1 MNNMETYYLVDFENV
16 HNEGV
21 EHISSLSKDDHI
33 HIFYT
38 KNALNISLDIALAK
52 NIDIIGHK
60 VSEGDESLDKHLLSY
75 LGYMLGIN
83 KGKNCAY
90 IIIAKDKGYDKI
102 IEFWHQEGFANISRQ
117 TCIPKPKTA
126 TQPKTKAPA
135 TTTATT
141 NTVNAKISAGMSYD
155 LSGEDRSELN
165 TFMQH
170 ELLKMRYTRDA
181 SNRICKYVIA
191 HCNDERILNGIHND
205 LRKEYPEEYAEI
217 YEDVK
222 KALDH
227 FVTTQSK
234 KAKREAQIRSLYGR
248 HFRKK
253 IYVENKE
260 ETIDILLNA
269 ETRQAVNNEL
279 LKLYGDNALVSA
291 MRKIYQPLIK
301 DLPGR

>member
-1 MNNMETYYLVDFENV
+1 METYYLVDFENV

-21 EHISSLSKDDHI
+21 EHISSLSKEDHI

-52 NIDIIGHK
+52 DMDIIGHK

-83 KGKNCAY
+83 QEKKCAY

-117 TCIPKPKTA
+117 TCIP
-126 TQPKTKAPA
+126 QPKNVVQAKAK
-135 TTTATT
+135 TSS
-141 NTVNAKISAGMSYD
+141 NNVVGYNSVNAKINAGLSYD
-155 LSGEDRSELN
+155 LSGEDRCELN
-165 TFMQH
+165 IFMQH
-170 ELLKMRYTRDA
+170 ELRKMRYTADCA
-181 SNRICKYVIA
+181 NKICKFVIA
-191 HCNDERILNGIHND
+191 HCNEEYMLNGIHND
-205 LRKEYPEEYAEI
+205 LRREFSDYAEI
-217 YEDVK
+217 YEEVK

-227 FVTTQSK
+227 FVTTKSSK

-253 IYVENKE
+253 IYIENKE
-260 ETIDILLNA
+260 DTIDILLNA

-291 MRKIYQPLIK
+291 MLKIYQPLIK

>member
-1 MNNMETYYLVDFENV
+1 MLFYCQFLLNFQGAQAFFQVL
-16 HNEGV
+16 
-21 EHISSLSKDDHI
+21 SLS
-33 HIFYT
+33 
-38 KNALNISLDIALAK
+38 
-52 NIDIIGHK
+52 
-60 VSEGDESLDKHLLSY
+60 
-75 LGYMLGIN
+75 
-83 KGKNCAY
+83 
-90 IIIAKDKGYDKI
+90 
-102 IEFWHQEGFANISRQ
+102 
-117 TCIPKPKTA
+117 
-126 TQPKTKAPA
+126 
-135 TTTATT
+135 
-141 NTVNAKISAGMSYD
+141 
-155 LSGEDRSELN
+155 
-165 TFMQH
+165 
-170 ELLKMRYTRDA
+170 
-181 SNRICKYVIA
+181 KYVIA

-291 MRKIYQPLIK
+291 MRKIY
-301 DLPGR
+301 

>member
-52 NIDIIGHK
+52 DMDIIGHK

-117 TCIPKPKTA
+117 TCIPKSKTA
-126 TQPKTKAPA
+126 PQPKQKAST

-155 LSGEDRSELN
+155 LSGEDRTELN
-165 TFMQH
+165 IFVQH
-170 ELLKMRYTRDA
+170 ELLKMKYPSDSA
-181 SNRICKYVIA
+181 NRICKYVIA
-191 HCNDERILNGIHND
+191 HCNEERMLNSIHND
-205 LRKEYPEEYAEI
+205 LRRDFTAYI
-217 YEDVK
+217 DVYEDVK
-222 KALDH
+222 KILDQ
-227 FVTTQSK
+227 FVTKHSK

-253 IYVENKE
+253 VYVENKE
-260 ETIDILLNA
+260 DTIDILLNA

-291 MRKIYQPLIK
+291 MLKIYQPLIK

>member
-1 MNNMETYYLVDFENV
+1 MGENNMETYYLVDFENV
-16 HNEGV
+16 HNEGI
-21 EHISSLSKDDHI
+21 EYISSLSKEDQI

-52 NIDIIGHK
+52 DKDIIGHK

-83 KGKNCAY
+83 KEKNCAY
-90 IIIAKDKGYDKI
+90 IIISKDKGYDKI
-102 IEFWHQEGFANISRQ
+102 IEFWHQEGFTNISRQ
-117 TCIPKPKTA
+117 TSIPKPKIVP
-126 TQPKTKAPA
+126 QPKPKTT
-135 TTTATT
+135 TTTAT
-141 NTVNAKISAGMSYD
+141 NNNVNAKISAGMSYD

-165 TFMQH
+165 IFVQH
-170 ELLKMRYTRDA
+170 ELLKMKYPSDSA
-181 SNRICKYVIA
+181 NRICKYVIA
-191 HCNDERILNGIHND
+191 HCNDEKMLNAIHND
-205 LRKEYPEEYAEI
+205 LRKEFTDYADV

-222 KALDH
+222 KVLEQ
-227 FVTTQSK
+227 FVLKHSK

-260 ETIDILLNA
+260 ETISILLNA

-291 MRKIYQPLIK
+291 MLKIYQPLIK

>member
-52 NIDIIGHK
+52 DMDIIGHK

-83 KGKNCAY
+83 KGKDCAY

-117 TCIPKPKTA
+117 TCIPKPKT
-126 TQPKTKAPA
+126 TPQQKIKAPA
-135 TTTATT
+135 TTTATA

-155 LSGEDRSELN
+155 LSGEDRTELN
-165 TFMQH
+165 IFVQH
-170 ELLKMRYTRDA
+170 ELLKMKYPSDSA
-181 SNRICKYVIA
+181 NRICKYVIA
-191 HCNDERILNGIHND
+191 HCNEERMLNSIHND
-205 LRKEYPEEYAEI
+205 LRRDFTDYVDV

-222 KALDH
+222 KIHDQ
-227 FVTTQSK
+227 FVTKHSK
-234 KAKREAQIRSLYGR
+234 KAKREVQIRSLYGR

-253 IYVENKE
+253 VYVENKE
-260 ETIDILLNA
+260 DTIDILLNA

-291 MRKIYQPLIK
+291 MLKIYQPLIK

>member
-181 SNRICKYVIA
+181 SNRICKY
-191 HCNDERILNGIHND
+191 
-205 LRKEYPEEYAEI
+205 
-217 YEDVK
+217 
-222 KALDH
+222 
-227 FVTTQSK
+227 
-234 KAKREAQIRSLYGR
+234 
-248 HFRKK
+248 
-253 IYVENKE
+253 
-260 ETIDILLNA
+260 
-269 ETRQAVNNEL
+269 
-279 LKLYGDNALVSA
+279 LKL
-291 MRKIYQPLIK
+291 RT
-301 DLPGR
+301 

>member
-1 MNNMETYYLVDFENV
+1 METYYLVDFENV
-16 HNEGV
+16 HNEGI
-21 EHISSLSKDDHI
+21 EYISSLSKEDQI

-52 NIDIIGHK
+52 DKDIIGHK

-83 KGKNCAY
+83 KEKNCAY
-90 IIIAKDKGYDKI
+90 IIISKDKGYDKI
-102 IEFWHQEGFANISRQ
+102 IEFWHQEGFTNISRQ
-117 TCIPKPKTA
+117 TSIPKPKIA
-126 TQPKTKAPA
+126 PQPKPKTT
-135 TTTATT
+135 TTTAT
-141 NTVNAKISAGMSYD
+141 NNNVNAKISAGMSYD

-165 TFMQH
+165 TFMQR

-260 ETIDILLNA
+260 ETISILLNA

-291 MRKIYQPLIK
+291 MLKIYQPLIK

>member
-1 MNNMETYYLVDFENV
+1 MDTYYLVDFENV

-21 EHISSLSKDDHI
+21 ENIASLSGIDHI

-38 KNALNISLDIALAK
+38 KNASKINLDIAFAK
-52 NIDIIGHK
+52 NMNIHVHK

-90 IIIAKDKGYDKI
+90 VIIAKDKGYDKI
-102 IEFWHQEGFANISRQ
+102 IDFWHQEGFANISRQ
-117 TCIPKPKTA
+117 ICIPKPKTSP
-126 TQPKTKAPA
+126 QKNTKASTV
-135 TTTATT
+135 TTKTATGT
-141 NTVNAKISAGMSYD
+141 INAKINAGMSYD
-155 LSGEDRSELN
+155 LSGEDRSDLN
-165 TFMQH
+165 TFMQR
-170 ELLKMRYTRDA
+170 ELLKMNYTGDKA
-181 SNRICKYVIA
+181 NRICKYVIA

-205 LRKEYPEEYAEI
+205 LRRAYPEEYPEI
-217 YEDVK
+217 YENVK
-222 KALDH
+222 AALDH

-260 ETIDILLNA
+260 TTIDILLNA

-279 LKLYGDNALVSA
+279 LKLYGDSSLVSA
-291 MRKIYQPLIK
+291 MLKIFQPIIK